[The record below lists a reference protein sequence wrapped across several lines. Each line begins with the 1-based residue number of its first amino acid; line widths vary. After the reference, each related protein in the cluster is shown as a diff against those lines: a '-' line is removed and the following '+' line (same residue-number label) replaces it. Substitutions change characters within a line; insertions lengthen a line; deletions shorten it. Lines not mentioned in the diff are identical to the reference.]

1 MSLVSHAFFN
11 AALVDDDFAAVARIY
26 SPIIEKAVAEQI
38 READPDAGAEQ
49 EAGILTSLVRGL
61 IGSVLI
67 GERTPQQA
75 VELVDRQ
82 LDRVFGVRSR

>member
-1 MSLVSHAFFN
+1 MTSK
-11 AALVDDDFAAVARIY
+11 Y
-26 SPIIEKAVAEQI
+26 SPIIEEAVTEQV
-38 READPDAGAEQ
+38 RAVDPDADAEQ

-82 LDRVFGVRSR
+82 LDRVFGDEGRRRR